1 MRPNRLLKR
10 LLATATG
17 TLPADG
23 HAVWRTPRRFPA
35 FHE

>member
-10 LLATATG
+10 LLATAT
-17 TLPADG
+17 LPAEG
-23 HAVWRTPRRFPA
+23 HAFWRTPRRFPA

>member
-10 LLATATG
+10 LLATG
-17 TLPADG
+17 TLPAEG
-23 HAVWRTPRRFPA
+23 HAFWRMRRCIPA

>member
-10 LLATATG
+10 LFATG
-17 TLPADG
+17 TLLADG
-23 HAVWRTPRRFPA
+23 HTFWCTLRRFLA

>member
-10 LLATATG
+10 LFATG

-23 HAVWRTPRRFPA
+23 HTFWCTLRRFPA

>member
-10 LLATATG
+10 LLATAPV

-23 HAVWRTPRRFPA
+23 HVFRHTPRRFPA

>member
-10 LLATATG
+10 LFATG

-23 HAVWRTPRRFPA
+23 HAFWFTPRRFPA